1 MTRAARQIIS
11 GLAAVAVLVGMG
23 LALVAAGAGPAGAQ
37 GVSGEDPAG
46 GLPAALAAIEGADA
60 SQVRPADALLDPLR
74 SPDGA
79 PVVEPTHQLLGPT
92 EGFGQ
97 AVGHQAQQVFAMAR
111 WTAEV
116 AEVAVRWAL
125 GLRVWRLLL
134 DPAQR
139 LADVV
144 HHDLLG
150 PLGLVELAL
159 LAVMARTAWLVFASR
174 AAQGGAELLTGL
186 LLATAGTLGVA
197 HVDDVACAGLAV
209 LDDVG
214 HSLVVLVVDGAP
226 APAAPPSPAV
236 PPPPGAPPPTCG
248 AAKPVGPAVAV
259 DGLVEVVPTTLVH
272 GPHQLLQWGEVPAGD
287 CATVAVAVR
296 DRGAWRDPTVPVQ
309 AMRDAGCEALA
320 DHAAQPDAERVVA
333 GVAHLAATGVVAGA
347 VVLLAGTVLLA
358 QVGAALLV
366 MTFPVVA
373 LLGVAPAGG
382 RRQLGRWVATAGR
395 LAVSHLLGTVLLV
408 GVLAVLHTVEA
419 ATGPDEVV
427 LRLGLAVVVGGAVLA
442 LHRRAAGGWLA
453 RGGRPGRWS
462 AGRGGRP
469 APGRAMPT
477 TGHGLPAPGAAA
489 PVGRP
494 G

>member
-37 GVSGEDPAG
+37 GTAGASATAADDPAA

-79 PVVEPTHQLLGPT
+79 AVVEPTHQLLGPT

-214 HSLVVLVVDGAP
+214 QALVVLVVDGAAP
-226 APAAPPSPAV
+226 PAAPPSP
-236 PPPPGAPPPTCG
+236 GGPPPTCG
-248 AAKPVGPAVAV
+248 AAKPFGPAVAV
-259 DGLVEVVPTTLVH
+259 DDLVGVIPATLVH

-287 CATVAVAVR
+287 CATLAAAVR
-296 DRGAWRDPTVPVQ
+296 ARGAWRDPTVPVQ

-333 GVAHLAATGVVAGA
+333 GVAHLSATGVVAGA

-358 QVGAALLV
+358 QAGAALLV
-366 MTFPVVA
+366 MAFPVVA

-453 RGGRPGRWS
+453 RGGRPGRWP

-469 APGRAMPT
+469 APGRALPT

-489 PVGRP
+489 SVGPP